1 MERERAT
8 RSRGTRESVRKGE
21 RPRREKV
28 NANVNAARKGGRRR
42 GAGHDSAET
51 HSSFNS
57 PLSCAQP
64 SLTDC

>member
-1 MERERAT
+1 MYTRGNSEIVAMEEEKEEEEE
-8 RSRGTRESVRKGE
+8 GVGEVEGE
-21 RPRREKV
+21 RDTRFCR
-28 NANVNAARKGGRRR
+28 
-42 GAGHDSAET
+42 DT